1 MNERSEFII
10 KHSAFPC
17 LIRARSEA
25 RTWMSLQEA
34 RWAVVSRT
42 VRPLS

>member
-1 MNERSEFII
+1 MSERSELII
-10 KHSAFPC
+10 KHSAFLC

-25 RTWMSLQEA
+25 RTWMSSQQA
-34 RWAVVSRT
+34 HWAVVSRT